1 MCPAH
6 LIIRE
11 RPDQTGPKL
20 LIARYKK
27 QEVNSDH
34 VLFLTRTTSNLL
46 RLQSDEVCEIAKLTP
61 LNLNS
66 SVQLSLN
73 LWHWQGNMLWLTR
86 DYRLSKHHIR
96 HIKAYDPNEGKVR
109 LLMTE
114 TRTKN
119 ISFLHKK
126 AFIQTFFTLLTQHIY
141 FRTMRG
147 VWPGFTRLR
156 VFTTSAPGWPT
167 GAAASG
173 ERTCGVK
180 PKH

>member
-1 MCPAH
+1 MGKYH
-6 LIIRE
+6 ENNTGRLE
-11 RPDQTGPKL
+11 RGRSPHQL
-20 LIARYKK
+20 LHWADEEARWHEGHRGGHW
-27 QEVNSDH
+27 Q
-34 VLFLTRTTSNLL
+34 
-46 RLQSDEVCEIAKLTP
+46 AG
-61 LNLNS
+61 
-66 SVQLSLN
+66 
-73 LWHWQGNMLWLTR
+73 HWQGNMLWLTR